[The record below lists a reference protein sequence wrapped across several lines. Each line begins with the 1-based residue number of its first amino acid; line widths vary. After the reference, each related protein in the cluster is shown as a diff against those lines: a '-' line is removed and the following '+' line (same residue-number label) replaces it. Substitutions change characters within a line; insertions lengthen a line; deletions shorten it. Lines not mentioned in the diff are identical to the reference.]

1 MKLRFLAVL
10 AGTLFWAS
18 LGLARVDLNTATPA
32 ELDSLKGIGPAKAQ
46 AIVEYRRQHGPF
58 RSVDELQ
65 NVPGIGPA
73 TLKDLRRDVTV
84 GGGQAPH
91 VPRSSERAEK
101 RAAELKRPAA
111 PAMPGQRPAAADA
124 AAPVPQIAH
133 PAAPARP
140 AVPAG
145 NRPPAPA
152 VPGLAKPSAPAQ
164 AERQVPAAPARPAGV
179 PAPARPAGL

>member
-10 AGTLFWAS
+10 AGALFWAS
-18 LGLARVDLNTATPA
+18 LGWARVDLNTATPA
-32 ELDSLKGIGPAKAQ
+32 ELDALKGIGPAKAQ

-84 GGGQAPH
+84 GGGRESH
-91 VPRSSERAEK
+91 IPRSAERADK
-101 RAAELKRPAA
+101 SVAELKRPAV
-111 PAMPGQRPAAADA
+111 PAMPGPRPAAADV

-140 AVPAG
+140 AIPAS

-152 VPGLAKPSAPAQ
+152 VPGLVKPSAPVP
-164 AERQVPAAPARPAGV
+164 AEQKVPAAPARPSGG